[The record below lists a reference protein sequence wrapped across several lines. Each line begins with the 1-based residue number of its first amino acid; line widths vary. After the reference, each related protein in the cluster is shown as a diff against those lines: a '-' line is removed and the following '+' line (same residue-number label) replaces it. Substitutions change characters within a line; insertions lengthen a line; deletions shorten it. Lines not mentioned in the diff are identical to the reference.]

1 MNIKQI
7 ENYLYKNDNKTNKIL
22 FKLFHSF
29 ISLYLKCSLCFPLIK
44 IEYTKE
50 FCNYEP
56 KSMFDL
62 ISKKGAKNK
71 IVNFCYI
78 PALIS
83 NGRFVNNAKF
93 YVLTFIE
100 GKTYFIK
107 EIAFNQAK
115 ISQKYSYLKK

>member
-1 MNIKQI
+1 
-7 ENYLYKNDNKTNKIL
+7 
-22 FKLFHSF
+22 
-29 ISLYLKCSLCFPLIK
+29 
-44 IEYTKE
+44 
-50 FCNYEP
+50 
-56 KSMFDL
+56 MFDL

-71 IVNFCYI
+71 KVNFCYI

-115 ISQKYSYLKK
+115 ISEKYSYLKK